1 MRIKEW
7 SIVMTCSLQYLCSTR
22 EWLAIRSFY
31 SLDQLKS
38 TEIGEGDIRCETFEI
53 SDDKRTLLHLSSF
66 STTPCASDVRS
77 GNRED
82 L

>member
-7 SIVMTCSLQYLCSTR
+7 PIVMTCSLQYLCSTR
-22 EWLAIRSFY
+22 ERLATLPFY

-38 TEIGEGDIRCETFEI
+38 REAVDVDGIRRGPFNI
-53 SDDKRTLLHLSSF
+53 SDDKRSNFPLSY
-66 STTPCASDVRS
+66 
-77 GNRED
+77 GNEHGRQGR